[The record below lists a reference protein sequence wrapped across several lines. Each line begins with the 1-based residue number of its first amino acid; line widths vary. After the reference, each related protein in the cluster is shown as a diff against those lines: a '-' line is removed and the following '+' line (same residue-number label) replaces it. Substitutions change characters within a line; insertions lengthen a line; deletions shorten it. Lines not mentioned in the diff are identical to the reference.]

1 MSEVYCSKCKEHR
14 NASLKTELWRLPP
27 VLVVH
32 LKRFQYTTYSRRK
45 LHNLVKFP
53 VDNLDMSSY
62 MVKELHDGEERAA
75 VNEGDEA
82 TTVLPATVI
91 TTKHE
96 GFELEE
102 ENTEDTDSRGAMF
115 DGALGVE
122 NGSTEDNDSRGAMF
136 DGALGVEDGRSEKNY
151 ELYAVVHHLGAMSAG
166 HYVASIK
173 SRATGKWVC
182 FNDNILMDTNEN
194 ELVSDS
200 AYILFYVRKDMAG
213 MDISDVYPH
222 VEGAG
227 LTEQEVTQLLNSR
240 KRDKCSVM

>member
-122 NGSTEDNDSRGAMF
+122 
-136 DGALGVEDGRSEKNY
+136 DGRSEKNY

-222 VEGAG
+222 AEGAG

-240 KRDKCSVM
+240 KRDKCSMM

>member
-62 MVKELHDGEERAA
+62 MVKELHGGEERA
-75 VNEGDEA
+75 VSNEGDDA

-96 GFELEE
+96 GLSLEE
-102 ENTEDTDSRGAMF
+102 EN
-115 DGALGVE
+115 
-122 NGSTEDNDSRGAMF
+122 TEDNDSRGATF
-136 DGALGVEDGRSEKNY
+136 DGALAVEDGRSEKDY
-151 ELYAVVHHLGAMSAG
+151 ELYAVIHHLGAMSAG

-200 AYILFYVRKDMAG
+200 AYILFYIRKDMAG

-240 KRDKCSVM
+240 KRDKCSLM